1 MKITHLKGGKE
12 RERERGQGRG
22 ERERG
27 ERRGER
33 EREREACVDIIY
45 MVHLVEINYF
55 LFIYH

>member
-12 RERERGQGRG
+12 RERERGEGRG

-33 EREREACVDIIY
+33 ERERGHISCIRKL
-45 MVHLVEINYF
+45 H
-55 LFIYH
+55 

>member
-1 MKITHLKGGKE
+1 MHAHTYTRAHAQKESVREKEGG
-12 RERERGQGRG
+12 R
-22 ERERG
+22 